1 MSSPDK
7 RSTPQSGSV
16 DKPVYT
22 FVFLRHGESVGN
34 AEARWQGQSD
44 YVLTEKGRAQ
54 VRALAERWRS
64 EDVKFDLII
73 TSPLVRA
80 KETAEIIASALNAN
94 VELEPILM
102 ERHIGEMEGLTA
114 EEVRKKPQPSF
125 VTPYD
130 AIGGEGEGDWA
141 LFLRAGQALHSLL
154 RRAPG
159 SYLIVSHGGLLNQ
172 LMNAVIGI
180 APHVDPSGVRFRFE
194 NAAFARIFYFPYQH
208 RWAFDTLNDRYHLT
222 SLTQNKHD
230 II

>member
-1 MSSPDK
+1 MSSADK
-7 RSTPQSGSV
+7 RSSPV

-54 VRALAERWRS
+54 ARALAERWKS
-64 EDVKFDLII
+64 EKVKFDLIM

-80 KETAEIIASALNAN
+80 KETAEIIAAAVGAN

-114 EEVRKKPQPSF
+114 EEVRKKPQPPF

-130 AIGGEGEGDWA
+130 SIGGEGEGDWA
-141 LFLRAGQALHSLL
+141 LFLRAGQALHRLL
-154 RRAPG
+154 RRPPG
-159 SYLIVSHGGLLNQ
+159 NYLIVSHGGLLNQ
-172 LMNAVIGI
+172 LMNAIIGI
-180 APHVDPSGVRFRFE
+180 APHIDPSGVRFRFE
-194 NAAFARIFYFPYQH
+194 NTSFARVTYFPHQH
-208 RWAFDTLNDRYHLT
+208 RWAFDALNDHYHLK
-222 SLTQNKHD
+222 SLETE
-230 II
+230 